1 MFKSNE
7 KLLEEAMRSSGIGK
21 GGLRWYDPP
30 GWSTFTPE
38 QRKGINEWFYSMV
51 DQVDEWESVKR
62 KDDENNAIN
71 ASYFA
76 LIPFAAATAYKHSG
90 FTSVFRFLFSFAA
103 SYLIYMLVFY
113 IFSSVY
119 TGLIVPKFSTSRT
132 ASVLLV
138 CFGALLTVII
148 TLLVSMRVFG

>member
-103 SYLIYMLVFY
+103 SYLIYMFVFY

-119 TGLIVPKFSTSRT
+119 TSLVAPKLTGSRWESVFLTLGYALI
-132 ASVLLV
+132 
-138 CFGALLTVII
+138 CLTVS
-148 TLLVSMRVFG
+148 LMVSIQVFK